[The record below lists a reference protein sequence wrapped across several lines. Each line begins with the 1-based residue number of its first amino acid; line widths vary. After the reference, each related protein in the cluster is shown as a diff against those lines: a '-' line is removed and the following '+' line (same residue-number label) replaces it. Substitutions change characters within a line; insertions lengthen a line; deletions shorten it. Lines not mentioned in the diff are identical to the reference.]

1 MGSAPSNNRES
12 NRNSIRPM
20 AAIDPL
26 QQHNSTNTAWA
37 EDVAIV
43 KHSKRPKTAHQEK
56 EDIKWPLPPKAK
68 EDSFQFQWPTDSE
81 RYSVENAYN
90 ARVPS
95 KAKPIIEE
103 LVRQEYR
110 QEKKDSNKWEK
121 KNSSL
126 HDSANVQSTMNTTS
140 STCVNLSSSY
150 QIGALMSNMTDIQ
163 ASLDVNV
170 RYRLEKVSK
179 ETETVIQRIIDDA
192 TTQQDELLKY
202 GEQRQMIYDELH
214 REWLYKYI
222 VALDEWQSK
231 QLGEWQDELSEYQKR
246 ILNKSQEKII
256 AVNKQAAEIKLRI
269 LKEEQNNAS
278 SDANALLAAIESL
291 SDKQALQNLGSE
303 KTTEIKLLIRA
314 NVGAKLP

>member
-140 STCVNLSSSY
+140 STCVN
-150 QIGALMSNMTDIQ
+150 
-163 ASLDVNV
+163 
-170 RYRLEKVSK
+170 
-179 ETETVIQRIIDDA
+179 
-192 TTQQDELLKY
+192 
-202 GEQRQMIYDELH
+202 
-214 REWLYKYI
+214 
-222 VALDEWQSK
+222 
-231 QLGEWQDELSEYQKR
+231 
-246 ILNKSQEKII
+246 
-256 AVNKQAAEIKLRI
+256 
-269 LKEEQNNAS
+269 
-278 SDANALLAAIESL
+278 
-291 SDKQALQNLGSE
+291 
-303 KTTEIKLLIRA
+303 
-314 NVGAKLP
+314 